1 MKSVASTIRRIS
13 CRSRLGMGM
22 NFKEPSMK
30 FALPLTAI
38 LCIFFHSSSA
48 AIGSARVIGMHDK
61 ESEQYKD
68 AARTLLR
75 AIAKGDKDAAK
86 AAFASEGDDLKLL
99 EVHPKLTAAFAAMA
113 KRVDEGEFKTLD
125 DLKKAGQAT
134 IGPIFAEYEAARKK
148 GKLPDRPGSS
158 KP

>member
-1 MKSVASTIRRIS
+1 
-13 CRSRLGMGM
+13 
-22 NFKEPSMK
+22 MK

-99 EVHPKLTAAFAAMA
+99 ELTIATNSALQQLFMP
-113 KRVDEGEFKTLD
+113 RVTL
-125 DLKKAGQAT
+125 
-134 IGPIFAEYEAARKK
+134 R
-148 GKLPDRPGSS
+148 
-158 KP
+158 